1 MSVIVY
7 FFLFGW
13 VYFFIVFCFF
23 RNLINIFL
31 NKVNNYYFVV
41 YNKSLYDG
49 IYNEIRLD
57 VNVGGIMLMEVVLWK
72 KKDFYV
78 FYDSLDFDDGV
89 GVDMVGGKWYSVW
102 CLVEIVVFSILLFG
116 WLDLLIEL
124 EKILLNG
131 Y

>member
-1 MSVIVY
+1 MNDDIWI
-7 FFLFGW
+7 LFGDN
-13 VYFFIVFCFF
+13 YE
-23 RNLINIFL
+23 NIYL

-102 CLVEIVVFSILLFG
+102 CLVEIVVFSILFFG